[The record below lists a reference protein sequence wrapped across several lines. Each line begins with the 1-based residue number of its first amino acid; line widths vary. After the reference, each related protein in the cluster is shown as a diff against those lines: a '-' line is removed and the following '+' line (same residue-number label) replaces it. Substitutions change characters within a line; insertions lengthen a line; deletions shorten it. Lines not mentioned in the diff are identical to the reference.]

1 MQGNLSLKEGE
12 VMTTGIQEILD
23 NFRALEGV
31 TLAAVV
37 ATDGLLIE
45 GSADQNVD
53 IDAVCAVASNALVMA
68 EALGRE
74 IGQGEAVQTALEYES
89 GLVVLEPLNEDAMVL
104 IVSNRRANLGRIRF
118 LLQRFH
124 QPLFDA
130 VAAI

>member
-1 MQGNLSLKEGE
+1 
-12 VMTTGIQEILD
+12 MTAEIRELLE
-23 NFRALEGV
+23 NFRSLDGV

-45 GSADQNVD
+45 GSADPDVD
-53 IDAVCAVASNALVMA
+53 LDAVCAVASNGLVMA

-74 IGQGEAVQTALEYES
+74 IGKGETVQAILEYES

-104 IVSNRRANLGRIRF
+104 IVSRLRANLGRIRF
-118 LLQRFH
+118 LLQSHR
-124 QPLFDA
+124 QPLFEA